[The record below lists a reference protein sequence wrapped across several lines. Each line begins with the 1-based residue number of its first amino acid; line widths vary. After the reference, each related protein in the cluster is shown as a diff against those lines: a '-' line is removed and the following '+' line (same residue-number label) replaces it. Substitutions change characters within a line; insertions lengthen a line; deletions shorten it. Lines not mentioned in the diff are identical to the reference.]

1 MWRGDPGSDALAAA
15 RAGGIVIAVL
25 TLALFSSAVA
35 LLITS
40 DDGLPPA
47 VARLIP
53 AAERFVS
60 ASPALDGPAALP
72 VAAERVEAQAAARPP
87 LIAPQPPPR
96 PRPDGEREAV
106 TRVVPAARD
115 VHQLGLAL
123 SIAESDPPPLTAGTR
138 ILAEVTFYYCQYSD
152 GTPGGDGGLF
162 CELMRDG
169 TAVYPGAAAC
179 HYNYLGQRFTIA
191 GDPSGRVYTCNDTGS
206 AILGQHRDIWFMTS
220 AEGWAWQQVVGPY
233 AVISIVDEA
242 DDY

>member
-1 MWRGDPGSDALAAA
+1 MWRGDPGSDAHAAA
-15 RAGGIVIAVL
+15 RAGGIAIAVL

-47 VARLIP
+47 FARLIP

-60 ASPALDGPAALP
+60 ASPALDAPAAP
-72 VAAERVEAQAAARPP
+72 SVAAERVDALAAARPP
-87 LIAPQPPPR
+87 LIARQPL
-96 PRPDGEREAV
+96 PRPDAEREAV
-106 TRVVPAARD
+106 TRIVPAAQD

-123 SIAESDPPPLTAGTR
+123 SIAESDPPSLTAGTR
-138 ILAEVTFYYCQYSD
+138 ILAEVTFYYCEHSD

-169 TAVYPGAAAC
+169 TVVYPGAAAC

-191 GDPSGRVYTCNDTGS
+191 GDPTARVYTCNDTGS

-220 AEGWAWQQVVGPY
+220 AEGWAWQDVVGPY
-233 AVISIVDEA
+233 AVISIIDEA